1 MDVRF
6 SLPAIAKILQ
16 VGPNENVEIFAFIH
30 LFLEFGRQSDHL
42 SSKGSPPAC
51 RARPAAISSFNQ
63 RLPLVIF
70 FNSFSRATASS
81 SCRVFFI
88 MNYAHRLVCF
98 EPIGTSSLFV
108 LATLSRQVIGV
119 SDVDTVIVTPYRIYK
134 KASGTRRRQV
144 VFNLGRADVASG
156 RENVVVMADIIERG
170 AL

>member
-1 MDVRF
+1 
-6 SLPAIAKILQ
+6 
-16 VGPNENVEIFAFIH
+16 
-30 LFLEFGRQSDHL
+30 
-42 SSKGSPPAC
+42 
-51 RARPAAISSFNQ
+51 
-63 RLPLVIF
+63 
-70 FNSFSRATASS
+70 
-81 SCRVFFI
+81 